1 MDPVGSRNKV
11 CMHVKASCKYK
22 TMLFII
28 YSSFYFFADNFFYG
42 SSFFFFF
49 PLGFFTFFPPYFQ
62 TISLE
67 NLRFLKMYE
76 SSLASARL
84 AFSRGLQPAI
94 VTTTE
99 CLENQGR
106 TSYLSERL
114 FNKVLCNS
122 NIYGRKLYNFN
133 FVISSQIP
141 SLGVF
146 PVVDFLLLSNCFTK
160 YFFHGEV
167 DLRDIILA
175 VWRYV

>member
-1 MDPVGSRNKV
+1 MK
-11 CMHVKASCKYK
+11 MHPASIRQCCLLS
-22 TMLFII
+22 TLAFISLRI
-28 YSSFYFFADNFFYG
+28 IPFMVAV
-42 SSFFFFF
+42 FFFFF
-49 PLGFFTFFPPYFQ
+49 LLGFFTFFPPYFQ

-160 YFFHGEV
+160 YFFQGEV